1 MRIGVTG
8 TPGTG
13 KTTFSKE
20 LSRRLNLKY
29 VNIEDII
36 IQENL
41 HMGFDES
48 RDSYILDIE
57 RAYKRMLEIA
67 ESNTVYEG
75 LSLAY
80 LADEEWLDKI
90 IILRCNPYI
99 LEKRLAE
106 KGFKPEKIKE
116 NIASEILDVIPSE
129 VYSRFNRENVLQID
143 NSKDL
148 EKAVEKAVRF
158 INGEDVESDYVD
170 WLGLI
175 AEKNDIKRFLD

>member
-1 MRIGVTG
+1 MKVGVTG
-8 TPGTG
+8 VPGTG

-29 VNIEDII
+29 VNVEDII
-36 IQENL
+36 IKENL

-48 RDSYILDIE
+48 YDSYILDID

-67 ESNTVYEG
+67 EPNTIYEG
-75 LSLAY
+75 LSVAY
-80 LADEEWLDKI
+80 LADDEWLDKV

-99 LEKRLAE
+99 LEERLIK
-106 KGFKPEKIKE
+106 KGFKPDKIKE

-129 VYSRFNRENVLQID
+129 VYSRFNRENVIEID
-143 NSKDL
+143 NSVDLERAL
-148 EKAVEKAVRF
+148 EKAVKF
-158 INGEDVESDYVD
+158 IKGEDIESDYID

-175 AEKNDIKRFLD
+175 AENNDIKRFLD